1 MSHSGRKRLGV
12 REITSLSFQLHRVIY
27 VSLTQKCPLRCAH
40 CFVESGPERTEH
52 ADLEDFR
59 RWIDSL
65 VAAPSVEV
73 VALSG
78 GEPWSHPAALRY
90 AIDACFRA
98 EVYSMVCTSGFWAAT
113 PEKAS
118 RLLDSYPRPNGL
130 CLSTD
135 VFHEPFVPL
144 RHLRYA
150 VEAAVERGIEVM
162 YQIVDDDPEGSEFMQ
177 RFEREVGF
185 DLVGREQVYVVNLA
199 AVGRAAEELSLSRPS
214 EGNGDLEHIPDGPCP
229 WLGAPWLHEDGVV
242 CACSNLEVHRTPDH
256 PLQLG
261 HLNEVDFPALSA
273 ATDADPYVQAL
284 RILGPRGLVEELPVE
299 SWGWDRAAFRGGGVC
314 DLCHSLARVPGLP
327 DRVRE
332 AAGREHMASRIA
344 AFRMMVYG
352 ETGHLREAGAAPA
365 SPEGA

>member
-1 MSHSGRKRLGV
+1 M
-12 REITSLSFQLHRVIY
+12 IY

-52 ADLEDFR
+52 ARLDDFR

-90 AIDACFRA
+90 AVEACHRA
-98 EVYSMVCTSGFWAAT
+98 GVYSMVCTSGFWAAT
-113 PEKAS
+113 PEKAA
-118 RLLDSYPRPNGL
+118 RLLDSFPRPSAI

-144 RHLRYA
+144 EQLRHA
-150 VEAAVERGIEVM
+150 VEAAVQRDIEVM
-162 YQIVDDDPEGSEFMQ
+162 YQIVDDDPEHSEFMR
-177 RFEREVGF
+177 RFEQEVGF
-185 DLVGREQVYVVNLA
+185 DLVSRDQVYVVNLA
-199 AVGRAAEELSLSRPS
+199 AVGRAAEELALARP
-214 EGNGDLEHIPDGPCP
+214 GGAAGDLEHIPDGPCP

-242 CACSNLEVHRTPDH
+242 CACSNLEVHETLQH

-261 HLNEVDFPALSA
+261 HLSETPFASMSA
-273 ATDADPYVQAL
+273 AADADHYVQAL
-284 RILGPRGLVEELPVE
+284 RILGPRGLVDELPVE
-299 SWGWDRAAFRGGGVC
+299 SWGWKRESFAGASVC

-327 DRVRE
+327 ERVRE
-332 AAGREHMASRIA
+332 AAGRKEMARRIA

-352 ETGHLREAGAAPA
+352 ETGHLSGSAEASETVEPDVSRSPA
-365 SPEGA
+365 